1 MHALNEADGGARKPK
16 APAVS
21 EWLETVA
28 PMSDFPSERG
38 RSMFA
43 AVNTIEPRVTT
54 GENPSIF
61 ITPEIFERIVES
73 ERNVIA
79 IDTPRDEE
87 ILAQFQRFAL
97 RSGRAVYAWS
107 ERDGIV
113 SLREGDVRVPGSM
126 RIIEALRHISASIH
140 FGVYVFRGLPAMLQ
154 YSNWRGQ
161 CMALLRQIARGQ
173 GKAGNIRKIVLL
185 EARAHFGDALD
196 DLIERIADDPNP
208 PKKIKLRDGRWVT

>member
-1 MHALNEADGGARKPK
+1 MHAQRPDGPAGRTPP
-16 APAVS
+16 PAVS
-21 EWLETVA
+21 SWLDRAESA
-28 PMSDFPSERG
+28 RGFPSARG
-38 RSMFA
+38 RTMFA

-73 ERNVIA
+73 ERNIIA
-79 IDTPRDEE
+79 IDTPREEE

-97 RSGRAVYAWS
+97 RSGRAVYAWN
-107 ERDGIV
+107 ERDGIA

-140 FGVYVFRGLPAMLQ
+140 FGVYVFRGLPALLQ

-161 CMALLRQIARGQ
+161 CMALLRQIARGA
-173 GKAGNIRKIVLL
+173 GKAGNIRKIVLV
-185 EARAHFGDALD
+185 EANAHFGDALD
-196 DLIERIADDPNP
+196 DQIERIADDPNP